1 MKKDNNKIALGTAQ
15 FSNNYGITN
24 KKKFSSNAI
33 RNILEKSIELK
44 IKTIDT
50 APNYKKVE
58 KKLGENNLE
67 KFQLITKTSLLKNN
81 RIIDKFTLKN
91 EINKSF
97 SNLKVN
103 KFYAILIRNPKFL
116 LENKN
121 LLEEILVF
129 KKKNKVLKVGYT
141 LYHPEELDILYGFF
155 KPDIVQIPYSIIDNR
170 FDKSKWIDKMY
181 EDGLEIHIRS
191 TFLQGLLL
199 CDFKKLPVKFI
210 KYEKFFESFENWLNL
225 KKISKLQACLNLPL
239 QDKRIKKIVVGISD
253 LNNLEDINKITPIKL
268 KYPKWLFANNEK
280 LLDPSKW

>member
-155 KPDIVQIPYSIIDNR
+155 KPDIVQIPYSIVDNR

>member
-1 MKKDNNKIALGTAQ
+1 M
-15 FSNNYGITN
+15 
-24 KKKFSSNAI
+24 
-33 RNILEKSIELK
+33 
-44 IKTIDT
+44 
-50 APNYKKVE
+50 
-58 KKLGENNLE
+58 
-67 KFQLITKTSLLKNN
+67 
-81 RIIDKFTLKN
+81 
-91 EINKSF
+91 
-97 SNLKVN
+97 
-103 KFYAILIRNPKFL
+103 
-116 LENKN
+116 
-121 LLEEILVF
+121 
-129 KKKNKVLKVGYT
+129 GYT

-155 KPDIVQIPYSIIDNR
+155 KPDIVQIPYSIVDNR

>member
-50 APNYKKVE
+50 APNYQKVE

-129 KKKNKVLKVGYT
+129 KKKNKVLQVGYT
-141 LYHPEELDILYGFF
+141 LYHPEELDILYGF
-155 KPDIVQIPYSIIDNR
+155 
-170 FDKSKWIDKMY
+170 
-181 EDGLEIHIRS
+181 
-191 TFLQGLLL
+191 
-199 CDFKKLPVKFI
+199 
-210 KYEKFFESFENWLNL
+210 
-225 KKISKLQACLNLPL
+225 
-239 QDKRIKKIVVGISD
+239 
-253 LNNLEDINKITPIKL
+253 
-268 KYPKWLFANNEK
+268 
-280 LLDPSKW
+280 

>member
-15 FSNNYGITN
+15 FSNNYGVTN

-50 APNYKKVE
+50 APNYQKVE

-155 KPDIVQIPYSIIDNR
+155 KPDIVQIPYSIVDNR

-225 KKISKLQACLNLPL
+225 NKISKLQACLNLPL

-253 LNNLEDINKITPIKL
+253 LNNLEDINNITPIKL

>member
-50 APNYKKVE
+50 APNYQKVE

-155 KPDIVQIPYSIIDNR
+155 KPDIVQIPYSIVDNR

>member
-15 FSNNYGITN
+15 FSNNYGVTN

-50 APNYKKVE
+50 APNYQKVE

-155 KPDIVQIPYSIIDNR
+155 KPDIVQIPYSIVDNR

-225 KKISKLQACLNLPL
+225 NKISKLQACLNLPL
-239 QDKRIKKIVVGISD
+239 QDKRIKKIVVGIGD
-253 LNNLEDINKITPIKL
+253 LKNLEDINKITPINL
-268 KYPKWLFANNEK
+268 KYPNWLFANNEK